1 MQEADERTIT
11 STLPL
16 AILPS
21 GLIRDF
27 VASPGKVIL
36 CLDAEA
42 QSAGRIA
49 RRDAYSRNRGGP
61 W

>member
-1 MQEADERTIT
+1 MQEADKRTII

-27 VASPGKVIL
+27 VALKGYLAP
-36 CLDAEA
+36 
-42 QSAGRIA
+42 
-49 RRDAYSRNRGGP
+49 
-61 W
+61 

>member
-1 MQEADERTIT
+1 MQEANERTIT
-11 STLPL
+11 SRL

-36 CLDAEA
+36 RLDAEET
-42 QSAGRIA
+42 AGRIA
-49 RRDAYSRNRGGP
+49 RREAHSRNRGGP